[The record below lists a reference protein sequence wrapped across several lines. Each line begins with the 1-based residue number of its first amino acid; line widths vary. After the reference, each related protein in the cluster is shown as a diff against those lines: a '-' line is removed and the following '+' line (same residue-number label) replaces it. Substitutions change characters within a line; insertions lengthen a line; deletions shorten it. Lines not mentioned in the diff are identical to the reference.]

1 VGRGRS
7 KAGLATPMRA
17 RVARL
22 GRRAATRSHSRS
34 SACPLTRTLGSF
46 RLLFA
51 YSLACIHTVIM
62 VEGLGTNGHSQPS
75 LAGDTSSPARL
86 RIIIGMSKNEIRALN
101 DTIEA
106 KNRAL
111 IASQAP
117 NADQSVT
124 GVESLYPSSAPL
136 GAGALREVLQVPRS
150 RREARWAP
158 TRRSSP

>member
-1 VGRGRS
+1 
-7 KAGLATPMRA
+7 
-17 RVARL
+17 
-22 GRRAATRSHSRS
+22 
-34 SACPLTRTLGSF
+34 
-46 RLLFA
+46 
-51 YSLACIHTVIM
+51 M

-75 LAGDTSSPARL
+75 LAGVTSSPARL